1 MRLSGLRKSRPSTE
15 KPAAPSADWFLK
27 QFEEYYDPADNQI
40 GPEGIEKL
48 CSALGVD
55 PSDVLVLVLAW
66 IMEAKQMGY
75 ITRDEWNN
83 GAAALGASTSLESL
97 MDELR
102 AVYASARKNSTQ
114 LRSLHRYTHAFCRED
129 RRKNIDAAVAIPMV
143 TLLHGPSFP
152 AHVPKICEFLEVRA
166 RAAAHA
172 EARRGPRAPP
182 AARAAAAATESAC
195 ICMRAHVQTHDTAQK
210 RGISAD
216 EWSML
221 LNFFTEVKPDCSN
234 YQDDGAWPLLL
245 DDYVEWRREQIEKET
260 S

>member
-75 ITRDEWNN
+75 ITRDEWNK

-102 AVYASARKNSTQ
+102 AV
-114 LRSLHRYTHAFCRED
+114 
-129 RRKNIDAAVAIPMV
+129 
-143 TLLHGPSFP
+143 
-152 AHVPKICEFLEVRA
+152 
-166 RAAAHA
+166 
-172 EARRGPRAPP
+172 
-182 AARAAAAATESAC
+182 
-195 ICMRAHVQTHDTAQK
+195 
-210 RGISAD
+210 
-216 EWSML
+216 
-221 LNFFTEVKPDCSN
+221 
-234 YQDDGAWPLLL
+234 
-245 DDYVEWRREQIEKET
+245 
-260 S
+260 